1 MWLYPGSAL
10 SAIVGAEGADQGKSH
25 AGVFSWCSAGAAM
38 GRKSSR

>member
-25 AGVFSWCSAGAAM
+25 AGVSSWCSARAAA
-38 GRKSSR
+38 GEEI